1 MTREPSPELTVD
13 REATRHLRLA
23 VRDLVRQLCEAVS
36 REMVLQARVRRL
48 ERELDEA
55 LRRSVTRH

>member
-1 MTREPSPELTVD
+1 MRPAPAPLAERES
-13 REATRHLRLA
+13 TRHLRLA
-23 VRDLVRQLCEAVS
+23 LRDLVRQLCESVS

-55 LRRSVTRH
+55 LHRSVTRH

>member
-1 MTREPSPELTVD
+1 MRPAPAPLAERES
-13 REATRHLRLA
+13 TRHLRLA
-23 VRDLVRQLCEAVS
+23 LRDLVRQLCESVS

>member
-1 MTREPSPELTVD
+1 MRPAPAPLAERES
-13 REATRHLRLA
+13 TRHLRLA
-23 VRDLVRQLCEAVS
+23 LRDLVRQLCESVS
-36 REMVLQARVRRL
+36 REMVLQAQVRRL

>member
-1 MTREPSPELTVD
+1 MRPAPAPTAERES
-13 REATRHLRLA
+13 TRHLRLA
-23 VRDLVRQLCEAVS
+23 LRDLVRQLCEAVS

-55 LRRSVTRH
+55 LRRNSTRH

>member
-1 MTREPSPELTVD
+1 MRPAPAPLVERES
-13 REATRHLRLA
+13 TRHLRLA
-23 VRDLVRQLCEAVS
+23 LRDLVRQLCESVS

-55 LRRSVTRH
+55 LHRSVTRH